1 MRESPCPIREQQ
13 RRDIASAVAA
23 FERRRGTVMTSPAGK
38 SASPSPGDWK
48 STNRS
53 FFPPKEPASPARK
66 KVMTKTRPAAKA
78 KRGADSIK
86 TLQAEGMKQSTCE
99 ITEILE
105 RLKAKEAG
113 DARKKK

>member
-1 MRESPCPIREQQ
+1 MRDTPCPKHERQ
-13 RRDIASAVAA
+13 RQEIAAAVAA
-23 FERRRGTVMTSPAGK
+23 FERKRGTVMTSPAGK
-38 SASPSPGDWK
+38 SASPEPGDWK
-48 STNRS
+48 STNGF

-66 KVMTKTRPAAKA
+66 RPRTKTRPAAKV

-86 TLQAEGMKQSTCE
+86 TLQAKGVKQRACE

-105 RLKAKEAG
+105 RLKAKEAD